1 MPIRQSL
8 VVRPSS
14 YDGGTPYIDAKGGG
28 DLAPNFPPSSLTPFS
43 TLHEPPLASI
53 DEKKKKVLHHSK
65 SFINMFSLHFAIL
78 ILSSFLILSTLC
90 VPQGVTEIIRPPG
103 ASPPGCIDSYLGAF
117 SIQDVDHS
125 GPGTETACSQPDSLR
140 VVLDKGLLVDHL
152 GRIGSIVANRQ
163 FQFDGPP
170 AQAGAIYTGGWSLC
184 PDNLIAL
191 GPQKLFYACPSGDCK
206 LPENFK

>member
-1 MPIRQSL
+1 M
-8 VVRPSS
+8 
-14 YDGGTPYIDAKGGG
+14 
-28 DLAPNFPPSSLTPFS
+28 FP
-43 TLHEPPLASI
+43 
-53 DEKKKKVLHHSK
+53 
-65 SFINMFSLHFAIL
+65 LHFAIL
-78 ILSSFLILSTLC
+78 ILPSLLILSTLC

-103 ASPPGCIDSYLGAF
+103 ASPPGCVDSYPGPF
-117 SIQDVDHS
+117 SIQDVDHTTS
-125 GPGTETACSQPDSLR
+125 GTETECFQPGTLK
-140 VVLDKGLLVDHL
+140 VILNKGLLVDHL

-206 LPENFK
+206 LPENFKTGGAAGGGYIDTCAVDNIYDSMIAYHCRPIFLKFVLLVEC

>member
-1 MPIRQSL
+1 
-8 VVRPSS
+8 
-14 YDGGTPYIDAKGGG
+14 
-28 DLAPNFPPSSLTPFS
+28 
-43 TLHEPPLASI
+43 
-53 DEKKKKVLHHSK
+53 
-65 SFINMFSLHFAIL
+65 MFSLHFAIL